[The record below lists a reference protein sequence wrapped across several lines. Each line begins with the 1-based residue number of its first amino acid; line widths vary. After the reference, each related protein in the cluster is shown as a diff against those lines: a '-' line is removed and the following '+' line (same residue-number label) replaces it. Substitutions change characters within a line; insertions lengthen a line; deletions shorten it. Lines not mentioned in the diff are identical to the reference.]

1 MDNKLLFVEKI
12 ELNETPHG
20 LNIYDL
26 WTVLLSGFWV
36 DRIGIWGEFSVWRR
50 VCLSLFSVISL
61 LIVLN
66 AQLSFYLGTF
76 HKLLTSLSDL
86 SRGRG
91 FDLLNLLSLVQI

>member
-1 MDNKLLFVEKI
+1 M
-12 ELNETPHG
+12 
-20 LNIYDL
+20 
-26 WTVLLSGFWV
+26 
-36 DRIGIWGEFSVWRR
+36 
-50 VCLSLFSVISL
+50 CLSLFSVISL

-91 FDLLNLLSLVQI
+91 FDLLNLLRYNSKLLEVVIGTDVLVIRGGELLVMNRSVEPSGQCQKCRVSQTDSVG